1 MKDFSILKVKDTSD
15 SYYTK
20 LDNIFDIPMR
30 LIIVGKSFLSGK
42 STIILNLLL
51 REKFYKDKF
60 EGENI
65 FIISNNKMDNKMKIL
80 KQEKEVP
87 ADNFMEFN
95 EATLERLY
103 DKIEEDAMT
112 AVSDNEKPVNSLII
126 FDDVAFGGDLKKKAN
141 GTLSRIMCNGRHVN
155 LSCIV
160 TSQKHT
166 MLSTTIRSNAS
177 GAILFSNSAR
187 ELDSIADDFNYL
199 SNKKSFFKMFR
210 KATDKRN
217 SFLVVNFSNDDIYLD
232 SKFQKI
238 EMEEE

>member
-1 MKDFSILKVKDTSD
+1 
-15 SYYTK
+15 
-20 LDNIFDIPMR
+20 
-30 LIIVGKSFLSGK
+30 
-42 STIILNLLL
+42 
-51 REKFYKDKF
+51 
-60 EGENI
+60 
-65 FIISNNKMDNKMKIL
+65 
-80 KQEKEVP
+80 
-87 ADNFMEFN
+87 MEFN
-95 EATLERLY
+95 EATLEMLY

-177 GAILFSNSAR
+177 AAILFSNSAR

-199 SNKKSFFKMFR
+199 SNKRDFFKMFR
-210 KATDKRN
+210 KATAARN
-217 SFLVVNFSNDDIYLD
+217 SFLCVNFSEDNIYMD
-232 SKFQKI
+232 SKFKPI
-238 EMEEE
+238 MMED

>member
-1 MKDFSILKVKDTSD
+1 MKDYTILKIKDKSD

-20 LDNIFDIPMR
+20 MSDIFDIPFR

-42 STIILNLLL
+42 STLILNLLL
-51 REKFYKDKF
+51 RDKFYKDHF
-60 EGENI
+60 DGNNI
-65 FIISNNKMDNKMKIL
+65 YIISNNKMDQKMRIL
-80 KQEKEVP
+80 KEEKEVP

-95 EATLERLY
+95 EATLEMLY

-187 ELDSIADDFNYL
+187 ELDSISDDFNYL
-199 SNKKSFFKMFR
+199 DSKKDFVKMFR
-210 KATDKRN
+210 QATDKRN
-217 SFLVVNFSNDDIYLD
+217 SFLVVNFSNDNIYLD
-232 SKFQKI
+232 SKFKPI
-238 EMEEE
+238 MMED